1 MSTRQ
6 RLRKKHGRK
15 VLFFS
20 IRSHLTARAKPTES
34 NLCGFRTENRKKT
47 ILTRLR
53 VSVVN
58 QNIEGAEAVGIIHQG
73 IILDSF

>member
-1 MSTRQ
+1 MR
-6 RLRKKHGRK
+6 
-15 VLFFS
+15 
-20 IRSHLTARAKPTES
+20 
-34 NLCGFRTENRKKT
+34 FRTENRKKT